1 MCESR
6 LGVSLLAYVDF
17 GAFKLLHDTK
27 LRDAKNA
34 PNVLCVFKPL
44 SLYGS
49 ALVCSKLTE

>member
-27 LRDAKNA
+27 LRDAENA